1 MTSPREAGL
10 PRIAIAGRPNVGK
23 STLFNRLI
31 KKRKAITDPTPGV
44 TRDPIEGSYNISGIP
59 MRLVDTGGYKLE
71 NEGFDELVSQ
81 KSLLTASEADLI
93 LLVLDVTEVTPEDE
107 SFMKMLRPYTE
118 KVMLVINKIDSEERE
133 NLVWNYYSYGF
144 EKVIG
149 ISATHGRGIAQLE
162 EEILNYL
169 ETKNFDYTEVSD
181 PIDIR
186 LAILGKPN
194 AGKST
199 LTNALVG
206 EDRSIVSDIP
216 GTTRDVIEGSFHYKG
231 KNIQVLDTAGI
242 RKKKKVAENVEYYSV
257 NRAISTIDDSDV
269 VLLMIDSI
277 EGLTDQ
283 DKKIADHVVKHGKG
297 ILLVLN
303 KWDLKPD
310 IENLEDAEKDK
321 IRYFFPIL
329 DFAPILTISAKEKT
343 GLKEL
348 LNKVIQVQ
356 TQRLNRIDTGRL
368 NQALADWVDQNPAP
382 NVKGKSRKIRY
393 ITQVSANPVSFVY
406 FVNRKVGFPA
416 AYIEYITN
424 RIRRDFG
431 FHHIPILVEVRESK

>member
-1 MTSPREAGL
+1 LTSIKEGGL
-10 PRIAIAGRPNVGK
+10 PKIAIAGRPNVGK

-44 TRDPIEGSYNISGIP
+44 TRDPIEGRYVISGVPI
-59 MRLVDTGGYKLE
+59 RLVDTGGYKLE
-71 NEGFDELVSQ
+71 NEGFDELVTK
-81 KSLLTASEADLI
+81 KSLETAAEADLI
-93 LLVLDVTEVTPEDE
+93 LLVLDVSEITPEDE
-107 SFMKMLRPYTE
+107 SFIQMLRPYSE
-118 KVMLVINKIDSEERE
+118 KVFLIINKIDSPERE
-133 NLVWNYYSYGF
+133 DLIWNFYSYGF
-144 EKVIG
+144 DKVLG
-149 ISATHGRGIAQLE
+149 VSATHGKGIAEME
-162 EEILNYL
+162 EEIISYL
-169 ETKNFDYTEVSD
+169 ESREFDYTEISD

-199 LTNALVG
+199 LTNALLG
-206 EDRSIVSDIP
+206 QDKSIVSDIP
-216 GTTRDVIEGSFHYKG
+216 GTTRDVIEGAFKYKG
-231 KNIQVLDTAGI
+231 KNFQVLDTAGI

-257 NRAISTIDDSDV
+257 NRAIRTIDDSDV
-269 VLLMIDSI
+269 VVLMIDSE

-283 DKKIADHVVKHGKG
+283 DKKIADHVVKKGKG

-310 IENLEDAEKDK
+310 IPNLEEAEKDK

-329 DFAPILTISAKEKT
+329 DFAPVLNISAKEKT
-343 GLKEL
+343 GIKEL

-368 NQALADWVDQNPAP
+368 NQALADWIEQNPAP
-382 NVKGKSRKIRY
+382 SVKGRSRKVRY
-393 ITQVSANPVSFVY
+393 ITQVSADPVSFVY
-406 FVNRKVGFPA
+406 FVNRKKGFPQS
-416 AYIEYITN
+416 YVEYITN

-431 FHHIPILVEVRESK
+431 FHHIPLIVDVRESK